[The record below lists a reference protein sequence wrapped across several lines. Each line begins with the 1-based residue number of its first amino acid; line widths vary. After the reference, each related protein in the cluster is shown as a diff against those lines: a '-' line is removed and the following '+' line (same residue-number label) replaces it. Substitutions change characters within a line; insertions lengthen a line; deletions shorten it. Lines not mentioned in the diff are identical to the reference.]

1 MAWTKITRVQYERK
15 ACRYSTDLTDEEFA
29 VMEPYFPA
37 AKPLGR
43 PRKTDLREVVNA
55 ILYVLRTGCPWNL
68 LPKDFP
74 PTSTVYGYFR
84 RWQMDG
90 IWASMHHALVMRMR
104 EHLGREASPC
114 AGIID
119 SQSVKTTESGGIS
132 GFDAAKKVKG
142 RKRHIVVD
150 TEGLLLTVLVH
161 AASIQDRDGGADTL
175 KVVRKRFPFLQLIWA
190 DGGYQGA
197 KFKTA
202 FDKIAAWKLRVVKR
216 CDDHTGFQ
224 VLPRRWVVER
234 TFAWIGRNR
243 RMAKDF
249 ERLIETA
256 TAYILI
262 AMIQLMT
269 RRLARN

>member
-1 MAWTKITRVQYERK
+1 
-15 ACRYSTDLTDEEFA
+15 
-29 VMEPYFPA
+29 
-37 AKPLGR
+37 
-43 PRKTDLREVVNA
+43 
-55 ILYVLRTGCPWNL
+55 
-68 LPKDFP
+68 
-74 PTSTVYGYFR
+74 
-84 RWQMDG
+84 MDG
-90 IWASMHHALVMRMR
+90 IWASMHHALVIRMR
-104 EHLGREASPC
+104 EHQGREASPT

-175 KVVRKRFPFLQLIWA
+175 KAVRKRFPFLQLIWA

-262 AMIQLMT
+262 AMILLIT
-269 RRLARN
+269 RRLARR

>member
-1 MAWTKITRVQYERK
+1 
-15 ACRYSTDLTDEEFA
+15 
-29 VMEPYFPA
+29 
-37 AKPLGR
+37 
-43 PRKTDLREVVNA
+43 
-55 ILYVLRTGCPWNL
+55 
-68 LPKDFP
+68 
-74 PTSTVYGYFR
+74 
-84 RWQMDG
+84 
-90 IWASMHHALVMRMR
+90 MRMR

-142 RKRHIVVD
+142 RKRHIIVD

-161 AASIQDRDGGADTL
+161 AASIQDRDGGTDTL
-175 KVVRKRFPFLQLIWA
+175 KAVRKRFPFLQLIWA

-202 FDKIAAWKLRVVKR
+202 FDKIAAWKLSIVKR
-216 CDDHTGFQ
+216 SDDHTGFR

-243 RMAKDF
+243 RMARDF

>member
-1 MAWTKITRVQYERK
+1 MSWTKITRAQYERK
-15 ACRYSTDLTDEEFA
+15 ACRYSTDLSDEEFA
-29 VMEPYFPA
+29 VMEPHLPA

-55 ILYVLRTGCPWNL
+55 ILYVLRSGCPWNL

-74 PTSTVYGYFR
+74 PASTVYGYFR

-104 EHLGREASPC
+104 EHQGREASPT

-132 GFDAAKKVKG
+132 GFDAGKKVKG

-161 AASIQDRDGGADTL
+161 AASIQDRDGGVDTL
-175 KVVRKRFPFLQLIWA
+175 KAVRKRFPFLHLIWA

-202 FDKIAAWKLRVVKR
+202 FDKIAAWKLSVVKR
-216 CDDHTGFQ
+216 SDDHTGFR

-269 RRLARN
+269 RRLTRQ

>member
-1 MAWTKITRVQYERK
+1 MAWTKITRDQYERK

-114 AGIID
+114 AGIIYPKPTQIAG
-119 SQSVKTTESGGIS
+119 STHPNHTKNTPEIKTKS
-132 GFDAAKKVKG
+132 
-142 RKRHIVVD
+142 
-150 TEGLLLTVLVH
+150 
-161 AASIQDRDGGADTL
+161 
-175 KVVRKRFPFLQLIWA
+175 
-190 DGGYQGA
+190 
-197 KFKTA
+197 
-202 FDKIAAWKLRVVKR
+202 
-216 CDDHTGFQ
+216 
-224 VLPRRWVVER
+224 
-234 TFAWIGRNR
+234 N
-243 RMAKDF
+243 
-249 ERLIETA
+249 
-256 TAYILI
+256 
-262 AMIQLMT
+262 
-269 RRLARN
+269 

>member
-1 MAWTKITRVQYERK
+1 MLMTPARCPVPQRVVASAVPMNSTRWISLGVMWRS
-15 ACRYSTDLTDEEFA
+15 ADRFPCRIASRYTTGYDALST
-29 VMEPYFPA
+29 
-37 AKPLGR
+37 
-43 PRKTDLREVVNA
+43 
-55 ILYVLRTGCPWNL
+55 
-68 LPKDFP
+68 
-74 PTSTVYGYFR
+74 
-84 RWQMDG
+84 
-90 IWASMHHALVMRMR
+90 
-104 EHLGREASPC
+104 
-114 AGIID
+114 
-119 SQSVKTTESGGIS
+119 
-132 GFDAAKKVKG
+132 VKG

-175 KVVRKRFPFLQLIWA
+175 KTVRKRFPFLQLIWA

-202 FDKIAAWKLRVVKR
+202 FDKIAAWKLSIVKR
-216 CDDHTGFQ
+216 SDDHTGFR

-243 RMAKDF
+243 RMARDF

-269 RRLARN
+269 RRLARR

>member
-1 MAWTKITRVQYERK
+1 MAWTKITRAQYERK
-15 ACRYSTDLTDEEFA
+15 ACRYSTDLTDEDFA
-29 VMEPYFPA
+29 VMEPYLPA

-43 PRKTDLREVVNA
+43 PRRTDLREVVNA

-68 LPKDFP
+68 LAKDFP
-74 PTSTVYGYFR
+74 PASTVYGYFR

-90 IWASMHHALVMRMR
+90 IWASMHHGLVMRMR
-104 EHLGREASPC
+104 EHLGREASPS

-132 GFDAAKKVKG
+132 GFDAGKKVKG

-175 KVVRKRFPFLQLIWA
+175 KAVRKRFPFLHLIWA

-202 FDKIAAWKLRVVKR
+202 FDKIAAWKLSVVKR
-216 CDDHTGFQ
+216 SDDHTGFR

-269 RRLARN
+269 RRLARQ

>member
-1 MAWTKITRVQYERK
+1 MAWTKITRAQHKRK
-15 ACRYSTDLTDEEFA
+15 TGRYSTDLTDEEFA
-29 VMEPYFPA
+29 IMAPYLPA

-43 PRKTDLREVVNA
+43 PRKTDLREVVNG

-74 PTSTVYGYFR
+74 PASTVYGYFR
-84 RWQMDG
+84 QWLKDG
-90 IWASMHHALVMRMR
+90 IWASMHHALVMAMR
-104 EHLGREASPC
+104 EHLGRQASPS
-114 AGIID
+114 AAIID

-150 TEGLLLTVLVH
+150 TEGLLLTILVH
-161 AASIQDRDGGADTL
+161 AASIQDRDGGPDTL
-175 KVVRKRFPFLQLIWA
+175 RAVRKRFPFLQLIWA
-190 DGGYQGA
+190 DSGYQGP

-202 FDKIAAWKLRVVKR
+202 FDKIATWKLTIVKR
-216 CDDHTGFQ
+216 PGDQTGFQ

-269 RRLARN
+269 RRLARQ